1 MSNKDRIKELETRVN
16 DLELDIFKIK
26 NPAKYKI
33 LDKVV
38 FIVRTGDPF
47 DSVEDA
53 MKERGTIIDVM
64 VVQGYG
70 WGLGDNIKMK
80 NMWKY
85 KILFQDTGGK
95 IDRIECDIVGLAEE

>member
-70 WGLGDNIKMK
+70 WGLGDSIKME

-95 IDRIECDIVGLAEE
+95 INRIECDIIGLAEE